1 MKYYIFYIHFYYAK
15 FVNVTLTCIKYLMLF
30 ITGGGLLFE
39 SEKHFLKISNKKV
52 TRIVLGS
59 FDFSSKNLLE

>member
-1 MKYYIFYIHFYYAK
+1 M
-15 FVNVTLTCIKYLMLF
+15 NVTLTCIKYLMLF